1 MNIILFYLYG
11 ILGKNNTQIRG
22 ENDESNLHM
31 AFVKFFLILFS
42 LFNFVFNNILKMQ
55 FFVFLPPCFFVN
67 RTDPLDLN
75 CHKRKRASK
84 QSGME
89 NK

>member
-1 MNIILFYLYG
+1 MEFWE
-11 ILGKNNTQIRG
+11 KNKTQIRG
-22 ENDESNLHM
+22 ENDENNVHM

-42 LFNFVFNNILKMQ
+42 LLNFVFNNILKIQ
-55 FFVFLPPCFFVN
+55 LFCFFPPSFFVN